1 MKKAYSVCG
10 IAALAMGVLVVSA
23 SIARAQV
30 LIKVNDDVNFKL
42 GVLGQ
47 FQVDTIKDNGTDVT
61 ASNLFVRRLRLLF
74 GGQVA
79 KSVTFFVETD
89 TPNLGKTLATG
100 KNITPA
106 TIIQDAYGE
115 FKPSNG
121 FSVDA
126 GLMFVPFTRNSTQSG
141 ATLLP
146 IDYGAYT
153 FSQSAPT
160 QSSTGRDTGFQAKG
174 NFVKNR
180 LEYRIGA
187 FQGLRNAR
195 SNNALR
201 YAGRLQYNVLDPET
215 GFFYAGTY
223 VGAKKILAIGA
234 AFDTQSHYHA
244 YDADVFTEY
253 PFGPGAFNGQLDLT
267 HFDGDVTLA
276 TLPKQTMCSWRSGI
290 WCAQSRS
297 RPCCSSCTAMWSI
310 SRQHRTRRGRPSAQT
325 TGGRRTT
332 PASRRPTS
340 TSTPRAVRR
349 STSSPSSS
357 SSFTTDALLQ
367 LGRPSR
373 VHARPHAKGRGERK
387 ELLGCTH
394 VIRSYT

>member
-126 GLMFVPFTRNSTQSG
+126 GLMFVEQPLAHDDLSGLARLTRLS
-141 ATLLP
+141 
-146 IDYGAYT
+146 
-153 FSQSAPT
+153 PT
-160 QSSTGRDTGFQAKG
+160 P
-174 NFVKNR
+174 
-180 LEYRIGA
+180 IGA
-187 FQGLRNAR
+187 
-195 SNNALR
+195 
-201 YAGRLQYNVLDPET
+201 DE
-215 GFFYAGTY
+215 
-223 VGAKKILAIGA
+223 
-234 AFDTQSHYHA
+234 
-244 YDADVFTEY
+244 
-253 PFGPGAFNGQLDLT
+253 
-267 HFDGDVTLA
+267 
-276 TLPKQTMCSWRSGI
+276 GI
-290 WCAQSRS
+290 HSKLRS
-297 RPCCSSCTAMWSI
+297 R
-310 SRQHRTRRGRPSAQT
+310 
-325 TGGRRTT
+325 
-332 PASRRPTS
+332 
-340 TSTPRAVRR
+340 
-349 STSSPSSS
+349 
-357 SSFTTDALLQ
+357 
-367 LGRPSR
+367 
-373 VHARPHAKGRGERK
+373 
-387 ELLGCTH
+387 
-394 VIRSYT
+394 